1 MTLTT
6 QPLLPWILGLQA
18 YTLPLPQ
25 SSYLN
30 LLYRVSEAADFSV
43 RPLSYSHFS
52 LLHFKCQR
60 SMKFRK
66 LTPRGR
72 GLGCATAPLLDFHC
86 VHHPAQPLPWDLP
99 GLSACNYSR
108 LSPSTMTVSLF
119 KSRSFKR
126 SSVLLRVASSLLNL
140 DSLTLSPLYLIQISF
155 SPLSSNLML
164 WKGIFLDLQILPFST

>member
-1 MTLTT
+1 M
-6 QPLLPWILGLQA
+6 
-18 YTLPLPQ
+18 
-25 SSYLN
+25 
-30 LLYRVSEAADFSV
+30 SEAADFSV

-52 LLHFKCQR
+52 ILHFKYQR

-72 GLGCATAPLLDFHC
+72 GLGCVTAPLLGCHC
-86 VHHPAQPLPWDLP
+86 VHHPAQSLPWDLP
-99 GLSACNYSR
+99 GLSAGNYSR

-140 DSLTLSPLYLIQISF
+140 DTFDTLSPLSTPNKFSLFIFQLDALERYFLGFADSSF
-155 SPLSSNLML
+155 
-164 WKGIFLDLQILPFST
+164 